1 MTTIQ
6 TNRLPSKLSP
16 FDGAHA
22 YTGAVAFVIEDGVA
36 WIVLNRP
43 ERRNPLS
50 REVLE
55 ALEPAIDGIGREGSV
70 RAVVIGSRGP
80 VFSSGHDLNELA
92 GCDFEAGE
100 RLFGL
105 CGRVMAGL
113 RTLAIPVI
121 ARVQGLATAAGC
133 QLVAACDLAIAS
145 TEASFATPGV
155 KIGLFC
161 GTPMIPLVRAIAPR
175 AAMEML
181 LLGKPIDARRAYE
194 LGLVNRV
201 VAPDRLDSEVLAVIE
216 TIKAYDPGVIGG
228 GKLAFYEQLDLSE
241 FEAYDQMAG
250 FMARGAVAAAAR
262 EGIDA
267 FLHKR
272 QPIWPVAAGGSE
284 TGSEAGAVSGD
295 WGGAGDFPAIGESPS
310 IGEGTASGA
319 IQDRSDDA
327 S

>member
-1 MTTIQ
+1 MTTIE
-6 TNRLPSKLSP
+6 TNSLSSKLSP
-16 FDGAHA
+16 FDGVHA

-55 ALEPAIDGIGREGSV
+55 ALEPAIDGIGREGTV
-70 RAVVIGSRGP
+70 RAVVIGSTGP

-92 GCDFEAGE
+92 GADMEACE
-100 RLFGL
+100 TLFGL
-105 CGRVMAGL
+105 CGRVMLGL
-113 RTLAIPVI
+113 RRLAIPVI

-175 AAMEML
+175 GAMEML
-181 LLGKPIDARRAYE
+181 LLGKAIDARRAYE

-201 VAPDRLDSEVLAVIE
+201 VAPDRLDAEVFDVIE
-216 TIKAYDPGVIGG
+216 TIKSHDPAVLGG
-228 GKLAFYEQLDLSE
+228 GKLAFYEQLELSE
-241 FEAYDQMAG
+241 FEAYERMTG
-250 FMARGAVAAAAR
+250 FMARGAVSAAAR

-272 QPIWPVAAGGSE
+272 KPIWPGTGVGSGGGTVGSEMSGADNSGSDLGGSGG
-284 TGSEAGAVSGD
+284 GS
-295 WGGAGDFPAIGESPS
+295 
-310 IGEGTASGA
+310 TSGA
-319 IQDRSDDA
+319 IKDRSDDA

>member
-1 MTTIQ
+1 MTTIE
-6 TNRLPSKLSP
+6 TNSLSSKLSP

-55 ALEPAIDGIGREGSV
+55 ALEPAIDGIGREASV

-92 GCDFEAGE
+92 GADMEACE
-100 RLFGL
+100 TLFGL
-105 CGRVMAGL
+105 CGRVMLGL
-113 RTLAIPVI
+113 RRLAIPVI

-175 AAMEML
+175 GALEML
-181 LLGKPIDARRAYE
+181 LLGKAIDARRAYE

-201 VAPDRLDSEVLAVIE
+201 VAPDRLDSEVFDVIE
-216 TIKAYDPGVIGG
+216 TIKSHDPAVLGG
-228 GKLAFYEQLDLSE
+228 GKLAFYEQLELSE
-241 FEAYDQMAG
+241 FEAYERMTG
-250 FMARGAVAAAAR
+250 FMARGAVSAAAC

-272 QPIWPVAAGGSE
+272 KPIWPGTGVGSAGSAMSGSVMRDAETSGSGGGS
-284 TGSEAGAVSGD
+284 T
-295 WGGAGDFPAIGESPS
+295 GGAIK
-310 IGEGTASGA
+310 
-319 IQDRSDDA
+319 DRSDDA

>member
-6 TNRLPSKLSP
+6 TSRLQSKLSP

-92 GCDFEAGE
+92 GSDFEACE
-100 RLFGL
+100 ALFGL
-105 CGRVMAGL
+105 CGRVMSGL
-113 RTLAIPVI
+113 RRLAIPVI

-133 QLVAACDLAIAS
+133 QLVAGCDLAIAS

-175 AAMEML
+175 AALEML

-194 LGLVNRV
+194 LGLVKRV
-201 VAPDRLDSEVLAVIE
+201 VAPDRLDLEVLDVIE
-216 TIKAYDPGVIGG
+216 TIKAHDPGVPGG
-228 GKLAFYEQLDLSE
+228 GKVAFYEQLELSE
-241 FEAYDQMAG
+241 FEAYEQMAG
-250 FMARGAVAAAAR
+250 FMARGAVSAAAR

-272 QPIWPVAAGGSE
+272 KPIWPVSAVGSGCGRAEEELRVSGGGS
-284 TGSEAGAVSGD
+284 T
-295 WGGAGDFPAIGESPS
+295 GGAIK
-310 IGEGTASGA
+310 
-319 IQDRSDDA
+319 DRSDDA

>member
-1 MTTIQ
+1 MTTIE
-6 TNRLPSKLSP
+6 TNSLSSKLSP

-92 GCDFEAGE
+92 GADMEACE
-100 RLFGL
+100 TLFGL
-105 CGRVMAGL
+105 CGRVMLGL
-113 RTLAIPVI
+113 RRLAIPVI

-155 KIGLFC
+155 KIGLYC

-175 AAMEML
+175 GAMEML
-181 LLGKPIDARRAYE
+181 LLGKAIDARRAYE

-201 VAPDRLDSEVLAVIE
+201 VAPDRLDSEVFDVIE
-216 TIKAYDPGVIGG
+216 TIKSHDPAVLGG
-228 GKLAFYEQLDLSE
+228 GKLAFYEQLELSE
-241 FEAYDQMAG
+241 FEAYERMTG
-250 FMARGAVAAAAR
+250 FMARGAVSAAAR

-267 FLHKR
+267 FLRKR
-272 QPIWPVAAGGSE
+272 KPIWPGTGVGSGGSDLSDSDMRGAE
-284 TGSEAGAVSGD
+284 ISGSDLSGSGGGST
-295 WGGAGDFPAIGESPS
+295 GGAIK
-310 IGEGTASGA
+310 
-319 IQDRSDDA
+319 DRSDDA